1 MSDTT
6 TPTKHY
12 LLWIDVETTAIKPED
27 GQLLEVG
34 MRITNLD
41 GSEVAP
47 QTVNAPYAFSTII
60 PHARLDY
67 TPATERAFKMHQ
79 ENGLLSMVFWY
90 KNQLSIGT
98 WLLDCI
104 DKLQDNNGPHAILHP
119 AGTNVD
125 FDLEWLKDKQAPL
138 FFTPIWESNVSYR
151 KLDMSTIRLTLTAVG
166 IDPYQANHK
175 TTHRV
180 DDCLDRD
187 IHDYMSYIEWVKT
200 HEEFS
205 EASLD
210 PDEMADFPV
219 GDSLHERF
227 ESEDDE

>member
-1 MSDTT
+1 MSDN
-6 TPTKHY
+6 TKHY

-41 GSEVAP
+41 GSDVGTLYNYSEFS
-47 QTVNAPYAFSTII
+47 FSTIV
-60 PHARLDY
+60 PHAQLNY

-79 ENGLLSMVFWY
+79 ENGLLSMVFRY
-90 KNQLSIGT
+90 KKQLSIGA

-125 FDLEWLKDKQAPL
+125 FDLEWLKAKEAPL
-138 FFTPIWESNVSYR
+138 FFTPIWENVSYR
-151 KLDMSTIRLTLTAVG
+151 RLDMSAIRLTLTAVG
-166 IDPYQANHK
+166 IDPYKANHK

-187 IHDYMSYIEWVKT
+187 IHDWRNWIQWVQE
-200 HEEFS
+200 HNDNDINGFCDCGCVCHQ
-205 EASLD
+205 SLSD
-210 PDEMADFPV
+210 
-219 GDSLHERF
+219 LF

>member
-12 LLWIDVETTAIKPED
+12 LLWIDLETTAIKPED

-60 PHARLDY
+60 PHARLNY
-67 TPATERAFKMHQ
+67 TRATERAFKMHQ
-79 ENGLLSMVFWY
+79 ENGLLSMVFRY
-90 KNQLSIGT
+90 KKQLSIGT

-104 DKLQDNNGPHAILHP
+104 DKLQDNNGPHAVLHP

-125 FDLEWLKDKQAPL
+125 FDFEWLNDKQPALFNSPL
-138 FFTPIWESNVSYR
+138 WESNVSYR
-151 KLDMSTIRLTLTAVG
+151 KLDMSAIRLTLTAVG
-166 IDPYQANHK
+166 IDPYKANHK

-187 IHDYMSYIEWVKT
+187 ILDYISYIEWVKE
-200 HEEFS
+200 HMK
-205 EASLD
+205 ADD
-210 PDEMADFPV
+210 PECDCDF
-219 GDSLHERF
+219 GYSLHELF
-227 ESEDDE
+227 ESEDNE